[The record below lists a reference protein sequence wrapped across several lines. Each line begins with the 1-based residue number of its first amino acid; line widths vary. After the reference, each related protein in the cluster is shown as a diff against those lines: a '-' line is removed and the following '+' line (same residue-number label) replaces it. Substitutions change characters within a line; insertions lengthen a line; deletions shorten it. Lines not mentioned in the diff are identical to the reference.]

1 MDRRI
6 SVGAPEDGLNGFY
19 EPRASRLISS
29 VAIYPIS
36 GIHAEM
42 QRQRQVDSLS
52 ADRPESTDTIL

>member
-19 EPRASRLISS
+19 EPRDSRLISS
-29 VAIYPIS
+29 VVAIYPIS

-42 QRQRQVDSLS
+42 QRQR
-52 ADRPESTDTIL
+52 